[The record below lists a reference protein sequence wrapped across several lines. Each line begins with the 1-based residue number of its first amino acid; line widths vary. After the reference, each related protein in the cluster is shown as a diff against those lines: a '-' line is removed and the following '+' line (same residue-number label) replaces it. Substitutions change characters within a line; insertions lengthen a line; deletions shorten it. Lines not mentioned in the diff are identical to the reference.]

1 MSVQLIQQY
10 HAQVAKIIRYGGS
23 RNESREVREFREA
36 IEAFAGDIPALGEML
51 REAIR
56 EQFNTYRFRDYKE
69 QVTDLLAR
77 VCTVSVETMR
87 IIQQMPEDREGD

>member
-23 RNESREVREFREA
+23 RNESREVREFR
-36 IEAFAGDIPALGEML
+36 EAFAGDIPALGEML

-87 IIQQMPEDREGD
+87 IIHQMPEGDG